1 MYFFLNKAVWRFVLS
16 AGWAFQPSDWPDLI
30 TKSSFQES
38 QHTFLALITHR
49 LLTEDFASSLLM
61 TPKSFVSWWTT
72 LVTAQCLLHL
82 PGFIF
87 KNSLCTLLKTPTHL
101 NILTF
106 INVTKTSCTP
116 QFKQFVSHGLRT
128 TTKFYSDNRCIF
140 THEAAGRK
148 FTSLFFFSILFFIK
162 NSFQISWI
170 SVKQYNENKT
180 KKIP

>member
-1 MYFFLNKAVWRFVLS
+1 MCNIFGKKTMWPFVFF
-16 AGWAFQPSDWPDLI
+16 AGWAFQPSDWPDPI

-38 QHTFLALITHR
+38 QHTFLALITHQ

-61 TPKSFVSWWTT
+61 APKSFVSWWTT
-72 LVTAQCLLHL
+72 LITSQYLLHL

-87 KNSLCTLLKTPTHL
+87 KNSLCTLLKTATHL

-116 QFKQFVSHGLRT
+116 QFKQFVFHGLRT
-128 TTKFYSDNRCIF
+128 TTKFYSDNRCIC

-148 FTSLFFFSILFFIK
+148 FTSLSFFSHFVL
-162 NSFQISWI
+162 
-170 SVKQYNENKT
+170 Y
-180 KKIP
+180 